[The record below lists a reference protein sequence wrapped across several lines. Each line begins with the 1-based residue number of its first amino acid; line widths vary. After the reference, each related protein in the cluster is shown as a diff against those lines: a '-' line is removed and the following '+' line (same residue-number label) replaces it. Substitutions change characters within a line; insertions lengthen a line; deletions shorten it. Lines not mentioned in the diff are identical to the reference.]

1 MHALPPALAGL
12 GERPQFV
19 TWFSAPRPENPQKLN
34 KFPCDWR
41 TGDVVGATAA
51 HAWTTFENAAMM
63 AAAYG
68 HGVGFCFS
76 DADPYF
82 FLDIDGCA
90 EFDEAGVFTGWSA
103 LAQELCARLTGAA
116 VELSTSGK
124 GLHIIG
130 RLSRPLA
137 HACRNIPM
145 GLELYTRDRFVAL
158 TGSGA
163 IGDVNHD
170 CTAALELIVAQY
182 FTPNARGEWAGWT
195 TEPVADWRGP
205 EDDDALVAK
214 MRASASRNA
223 AAAFGDKVT
232 FGDLWDANA
241 DKLAA
246 QWPSET
252 GKQYNASSADM
263 ALANHLAFWTGKNC
277 ERIER
282 LMRRSGLAREKWD
295 AHRSYLG
302 ATILQACAF
311 TREVLQS
318 KEAEPVVAPPAPEVL
333 QAASEAL
340 GFELRDPSQ
349 EYMGPLEQMQFF
361 EGCAYVMRKNAIWA
375 TPHAELLTKQSFD
388 VVYGGHL
395 FVVDPQGQ
403 KTTDSAY
410 EAMTKSRVNK
420 PRIVVDTCFR
430 PEHGP
435 GEVIKNGTVRL
446 INTYIPYDC
455 PRAQGDASPFFNH
468 VAKLLPDET
477 DRKILLSY
485 LASMAQNP
493 GVKFQ
498 WWPVVQGAKGN
509 GKTLLISAMTHIVGE
524 HYTHLPNSAKMAREG
539 LNFTGWIDG
548 NLFIGIEE
556 IALAHKREFLEEF
569 KVVVTNRRVG
579 VEKKGKDEFTGDN
592 RVNGLILTNH
602 KDGVPIDDEE
612 RRYAVFYTAQQSK
625 ADIARDGMGGSYFP
639 DLYDWFMG
647 VNAYAGR
654 TPGSHFVAHEL
665 LTMQIEAEFDP
676 ARLLHRAPQTS
687 STATAVRASMG
698 TIEQEVL
705 EAIEEGRPGFL
716 GGWVSSKYLD
726 ALIDGMRVKFPRNK
740 RRELMQRLGYDW
752 HPALPDGRVN
762 DVVTPDAGKPKLYL
776 KAGHLALNISE
787 PSKIARAYS
796 DAQNKAQ
803 GVAAFSR

>member
-1 MHALPPALAGL
+1 MHALPPALSGL

-19 TWFSAPRPENPQKLN
+19 TWFSAPRPDNPQKFN

-51 HAWTTFENAAMM
+51 HAWTTFENAAVM

-82 FLDIDGCA
+82 FLDIDGA
-90 EFDEAGVFTGWSA
+90 LLPSGEWSP
-103 LAQELCARLTGAA
+103 LAQELCARLAGAA
-116 VELSTSGK
+116 VELSMSGK

-137 HACRNIPM
+137 HACRNVPM

-170 CTAALELIVAQY
+170 CTAALELIIAQY

-195 TEPVADWRGP
+195 TEPVAEWRGP
-205 EDDDALVAK
+205 EDDDALIAK
-214 MRASASRNA
+214 MRSSASRNA

-241 DKLAA
+241 DKLAV

-252 GKQYNASSADM
+252 GKPYDASSADM

-318 KEAEPVVAPPAPEVL
+318 KEAEPIVQPPPPEAL
-333 QAASEAL
+333 QAASEAS

-349 EYMGPLEQMQFF
+349 EYLGPMEQMAFF
-361 EGCAYVMRKNAIWA
+361 EGCAYVTGQNAVWS
-375 TPHAELLTKQSFD
+375 TRHAQLFSKQSFD

-395 FVVDPQGQ
+395 FVMDPQGQ

-410 EAMTKSRVNK
+410 EALTKNRVAK
-420 PRIVVDTCFR
+420 SPIVTDMCFR
-430 PEHGP
+430 PELPPGAIVSLGP
-435 GEVIKNGTVRL
+435 VHLV
-446 INTYIPYDC
+446 NTYVPYHC
-455 PRAQGDASPFFNH
+455 PRAKGDASRFH
-468 VAKLLPDET
+468 DYLARILPDTT

-485 LASMAQNP
+485 MASMAQNP
-493 GVKFQ
+493 GAKFQ
-498 WWPVVQGAKGN
+498 WWPVLQGTKGN
-509 GKTLLISAMTHIVGE
+509 GKTLLIRAMTHIVGE
-524 HYTHLPNSAKMAREG
+524 HYTHLPNAAAMARDG
-539 LNFTGWIDG
+539 LKFTGWIHR

-556 IALAHKREFLEEF
+556 VALAHKREFLEEF
-569 KVVVTNRRVG
+569 KVVVTNDRTT

-592 RVNGLILTNH
+592 RVNGIICTNH

-612 RRYAVFYTAQQSK
+612 RRYAVFFTAQQSK
-625 ADIARDGMGGSYFP
+625 ADLTRDGMGGTYFP
-639 DLYDWFMG
+639 DLWDWFYG
-647 VNAYAGR
+647 RNAYAGQ
-654 TPGSHFVAHEL
+654 TPGSHIIAEEL
-665 LTMQIEAEFDP
+665 LTLAIDAEYDP

-687 STATAVRASMG
+687 STATAVLASMG
-698 TIEQEVL
+698 SIEQEVL
-705 EAIEEGRPGFL
+705 EAIEEGRPGFM
-716 GGWVSSKYLD
+716 GGWVSSKSLD
-726 ALIDGMRVKFPRNK
+726 ALVDGMRVKFPRNK

-752 HPALPDGRVN
+752 HPLLVEGRVN
-762 DVVTPDAGKPKLYL
+762 DVVMPDASKPKLYL
-776 KAGHLALNISE
+776 RNGHPALNLTE
-787 PSKIARAYS
+787 PAKIAKAYS
-796 DAQNKAQ
+796 DAQQPRAA
-803 GVAAFSR
+803 GGGEVLAFSR